1 MLLVFFIISIF
12 VTIGWGLN
20 RYEIVTYLIAIFVN
34 KLTQYNNGRVVDIE
48 ILYKTTIR
56 KIYGIK
62 TLELDIE

>member
-34 KLTQYNNGRVVDIE
+34 KLTQYNKGRVVDR
-48 ILYKTTIR
+48 Y
-56 KIYGIK
+56 
-62 TLELDIE
+62 